1 MEKYLL
7 IGDKSCV
14 SYGSDSH
21 LTPKTAQVKMEEIPV
36 VRRKDSESGTEHILE
51 TSSHSS
57 LFEGASAPPYE
68 LIKNGSID
76 EKQSSGKNGSKSL
89 SDLLDQQPPQHL
101 SDSNSLL
108 TSEQEI
114 KDAFL
119 QYTATKFFYR
129 SAPAKHLKVQKLTPL
144 NTYRYRLE
152 TFTESRDTHLASE
165 CYYGGFVDSADV
177 APQPTPWEIPVD
189 PPPLFT
195 DCEMHIPVPH
205 SYSLG
210 NCQNCNGRG
219 AITCQSCQGK
229 GKKKCPCC
237 NGSGFNS
244 SEFTSCSWCSGSGNN
259 RCFSCHGNGGHM
271 CYRCDCKGILLY
283 HTELS
288 ITWKNNILEHI
299 ADKKSEVPVY
309 HLQEATGRK
318 ILSDE
323 HNLVRPIIDFPESS
337 IQDYSRTSIVQH
349 KMMFASD
356 EHRIL
361 KQRQTVEL
369 VPLTKVKYEWKGK
382 PYSFCV
388 FGNENK
394 VYSEDYPAKCWCSIL

>member
-21 LTPKTAQVKMEEIPV
+21 LTPKTAQ
-36 VRRKDSESGTEHILE
+36 E

>member
-1 MEKYLL
+1 
-7 IGDKSCV
+7 
-14 SYGSDSH
+14 
-21 LTPKTAQVKMEEIPV
+21 MEEIPV